1 MGLLGSLFVARAL
14 LLRVRS
20 ERGLR
25 SERTGV
31 GSDRRCPVSETALG
45 ILAASWGV
53 IMALSPVMQIRRM
66 VRLQSSR
73 DVSIGYL
80 LVIVVG
86 FTVWF
91 SYGIA
96 IRNAAIIV
104 ANGLAFLVGMATVAV
119 ALRFRMRD
127 AESGGRK
134 PAHDRSS

>member
-1 MGLLGSLFVARAL
+1 
-14 LLRVRS
+14 
-20 ERGLR
+20 
-25 SERTGV
+25 
-31 GSDRRCPVSETALG
+31 VSETALG
-45 ILAASWGV
+45 VLAASWGV
-53 IMALSPVMQIRRM
+53 IMALSPVIQIRRM

-91 SYGIA
+91 SYGVA

-104 ANGLAFLVGMATVAV
+104 ANGLAFIVGVATVAV
-119 ALRFRMRD
+119 ALRFRMREAD
-127 AESGGRK
+127 AGVRM